1 MYFLRM
7 WGFFFST
14 YYAKLS
20 HDDLMSPRSITTF
33 SSVVFYYDVVS

>member
-14 YYAKLS
+14 YAKLS
-20 HDDLMSPRSITTF
+20 HDDLMSPRSITIF
-33 SSVVFYYDVVS
+33 SSVVFYYEVVS

>member
-7 WGFFFST
+7 WVFFFST

-20 HDDLMSPRSITTF
+20 RDDLRSPRSITIF
-33 SSVVFYYDVVS
+33 SSVVFYYDAVS